1 MSLRAVMACDLE
13 RRSSRVDILPGS
25 PNQCHDSY
33 QHQNTSEGHNA
44 VSLPGCAL
52 ARISNILICLVS
64 AMCCDHVLLSC
75 LTTYQLV
82 AGVGMI
88 SASVQPTHQL
98 AVQPTSVS
106 DVSGLTTIVAHLHR
120 NNDRITS
127 ANAAGHRTA
136 CVGMNSFTTSA
147 AKC

>member
-1 MSLRAVMACDLE
+1 MSLCAVMACDLE

-25 PNQCHDSY
+25 PKQCHDSY
-33 QHQNTSEGHNA
+33 QHQNTSEGHNV

-64 AMCCDHVLLSC
+64 VMCCDHVLLNC

-98 AVQPTSVS
+98 AVQPASVS
-106 DVSGLTTIVAHLHR
+106 DASGLTTIIAHLHR

-136 CVGMNSFTTSA
+136 CVGMNSVTTSA

>member
-1 MSLRAVMACDLE
+1 MT
-13 RRSSRVDILPGS
+13 SRGDRLVLIFFLAPRTNATIRINTRTRLKVTMGFRCPTVPLLVS
-25 PNQCHDSY
+25 VTY
-33 QHQNTSEGHNA
+33 QFG
-44 VSLPGCAL
+44 
-52 ARISNILICLVS
+52 LVS

-82 AGVGMI
+82 AGVCMI

-98 AVQPTSVS
+98 AIQPTSVS
-106 DVSGLTTIVAHLHR
+106 DASGLTTIVAHLHR